1 MIRVFIGGSRA
12 MMKRLEDEYLRE
24 MREEGLLQPTLVK
37 PAESRVEQNAPA
49 LVNASD
55 DPDDLPF

>member
-1 MIRVFIGGSRA
+1 